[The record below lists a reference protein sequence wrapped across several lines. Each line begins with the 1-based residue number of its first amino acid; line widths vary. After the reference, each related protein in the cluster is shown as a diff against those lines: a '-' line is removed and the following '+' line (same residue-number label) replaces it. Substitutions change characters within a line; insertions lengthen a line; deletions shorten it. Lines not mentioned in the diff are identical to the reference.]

1 MPSATP
7 CTKRAV
13 LVIWDSLRADLIG
26 AQLTPRLAAVQ
37 PAFCQF
43 SAHRTVFPSTTRA
56 ASASIATG
64 CHPGRHGLH
73 GNAMALDEGR
83 GLVCLSTGKADFRE
97 RLRKA
102 IGRTLLVPT
111 LSQRLADAGGCIV
124 FSNASPGAAFFQ
136 DPDGHG
142 FLYNR
147 AGSYGPGLRPVPPG
161 EALTAPKGI
170 EGDRSVTDRFCEEV
184 LGRRRPALSV
194 LWLSE
199 PDNTG
204 HRNPL
209 SGPAHREAVAA
220 SDACFARVL
229 ECVDRTLGEDTL
241 VVTGSDHG
249 QETTDRVI
257 PVEHL
262 LVEAGLKQGLDSP
275 DVVVAPQGTAALV
288 YLSAQARP
296 RLGELRRFFE
306 SQDWVGS
313 VAGGHELE
321 ALGQDAGD
329 SLALAVSLHKS
340 GASNAFGVPGM
351 SDLMLDR
358 VEDLNHVGCGQHGGL
373 GPWEMA
379 PFLYVRGP
387 GFRPGTSRPERSCVT
402 DIAPTILRHLGLAC
416 EGMDGAPL
424 QR

>member
-1 MPSATP
+1 MSTDTRRAR
-7 CTKRAV
+7 RAV

-26 AQLTPRLAAVQ
+26 PQLTPRLAAAQ
-37 PAFCQF
+37 ASFCRF
-43 SAHRTVFPSTTRA
+43 TAHTTVFPSTTRA

-64 CHPGRHGLH
+64 CRPGRHGLH

-83 GLVCLSTGKADFRE
+83 GLVCLSTGKADFRD

-102 IGRTLLVPT
+102 KGRTLLVPT
-111 LSQRLADAGGCIV
+111 LAQRLAGAGGSIV

-136 DPDGHG
+136 DPDGYG
-142 FLYNR
+142 YLYNR
-147 AGSYGPGLRPVPPG
+147 AGSYGPGLRPVPAA

-170 EGDRSVTDRFCEEV
+170 EGDRAVTDRFCDEV
-184 LGRRRPALSV
+184 LARRKPALSV

-204 HRNPL
+204 HRNPIC
-209 SGPAHREAVAA
+209 GPAHREAMAA

-229 ECVDRTLGEDTL
+229 ECVERHLGEDTL
-241 VVTGSDHG
+241 VLTGSDHG

-257 PVEHL
+257 PVEQL
-262 LVEAGLKQGLDSP
+262 LVDAGLKQGLDSP

-296 RLGELRRFFE
+296 RLSELRRFFE

-313 VAGGHELE
+313 VAGGRELE
-321 ALGQDAGD
+321 ALGQDTGD
-329 SLALAVSLHKS
+329 SLALAVSLRKS
-340 GASNAFGVPGM
+340 GASNAFGVPGL
-351 SDLMLDR
+351 SNLMFDR
-358 VEDLNHVGCGQHGGL
+358 SEDLNHVGCGQHGGL
-373 GPWEMA
+373 GPWEMG
-379 PFLYVRGP
+379 PFLYARGP
-387 GFRPGTSRPERSCVT
+387 GFLVATTRTEPSCVT
-402 DIAPTILRHLGLAC
+402 DIAPTILRHLGQPC